1 MEKAKIY
8 YGSIAVVAVAGLLAF
23 YFLYYKPAQIRA
35 NCFAEAEFSLSAI
48 KITDDAERQQFI
60 DGDYRNCIHRFGLEK

>member
-1 MEKAKIY
+1 MEITKVY
-8 YGSIAVVAVAGLLAF
+8 YALVAVDVVAGLLTF
-23 YFLYYKPAQIRA
+23 YFLTYKPAQIRA
-35 NCFAEAEFSLSAI
+35 NCVAEAEFSLSAI